1 MVVAAV
7 RLSLLT
13 SVNDPL
19 VPSGKVRLV
28 LSGSGEAP
36 SVVTALQLARQV
48 FAPQLLALA
57 RQSRAQRTAKR
68 FEAAFRQLLYDAA
81 QVGRRALDPY
91 AIEGKDVDAIVA
103 AAMMAMVREFKALPD
118 LLFAVLTAA
127 GTSTARSFARARTL
141 SNDCHDE
148 KGQFC
153 DTSGGGAAGG
163 SADPQGDA
171 LVGARSSLAAL
182 PTHAHSEKLASA
194 YGTIKDNPLQ
204 VSGEPTASPFWTSGK
219 AEAEAATAGRD
230 FGWQVRNGSVEEV
243 DVSSLHSY
251 QTWVGEKRVREHIDG
266 GMLDQGVKT
275 GPIATIVHAGGKDWI
290 VDGNHRLSASKL
302 LGRKKVTVVRI
313 HPQPKATA
321 RHAAGVGGAIL
332 YSFSV
337 LPEDVFKDPTERS
350 AKWPAFAVELV
361 EKEPTPATVRG
372 AKTAFAFNVKDPRA
386 VAWAKQHGAA
396 RVVEIGRET
405 RKAIASVISRAQ
417 ADGLNTR
424 QQASL
429 IRPLIGLTERDA
441 NAVYNRHE
449 TLILEGLDA
458 EEALLEAATYADEL
472 LDARARTIA
481 RSETSEA
488 AEEGQRQTWE
498 QAVEEGYLPADVQR
512 VWLATPLACPIC
524 QDMDGE
530 AVGLDEPWTLPDGEE
545 TLNPQAHPNCTCSQG
560 IA

>member
-127 GTSTARSFARARTL
+127 GTSAAKASKGGARFAR
-141 SNDCHDE
+141 
-148 KGQFC
+148 
-153 DTSGGGAAGG
+153 
-163 SADPQGDA
+163 
-171 LVGARSSLAAL
+171 
-182 PTHAHSEKLASA
+182 
-194 YGTIKDNPLQ
+194 
-204 VSGEPTASPFWTSGK
+204 
-219 AEAEAATAGRD
+219 
-230 FGWQVRNGSVEEV
+230 
-243 DVSSLHSY
+243 
-251 QTWVGEKRVREHIDG
+251 
-266 GMLDQGVKT
+266 
-275 GPIATIVHAGGKDWI
+275 
-290 VDGNHRLSASKL
+290 
-302 LGRKKVTVVRI
+302 
-313 HPQPKATA
+313 
-321 RHAAGVGGAIL
+321 
-332 YSFSV
+332 
-337 LPEDVFKDPTERS
+337 
-350 AKWPAFAVELV
+350 
-361 EKEPTPATVRG
+361 
-372 AKTAFAFNVKDPRA
+372 TAFAFNVKDPRA
-386 VAWAKQHGAA
+386 ITWAKEHGAT

-417 ADGLNTR
+417 ADGLSTR
-424 QQASL
+424 QQARL
-429 IRPLIGLTERDA
+429 VRPLIGLTERDA